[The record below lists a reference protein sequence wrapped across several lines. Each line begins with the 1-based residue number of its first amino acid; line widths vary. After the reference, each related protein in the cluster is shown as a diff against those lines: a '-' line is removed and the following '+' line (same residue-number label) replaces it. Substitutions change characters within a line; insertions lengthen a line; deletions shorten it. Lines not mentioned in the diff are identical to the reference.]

1 MNTVKSPFSKRKI
14 TVKIV
19 NNPDLVN
26 IFAADQKVYLIGIP
40 LYLVLCNVTKY
51 EIVSTYFSP

>member
-40 LYLVLCNVTKY
+40 LYLVLCNVY
-51 EIVSTYFSP
+51 QR